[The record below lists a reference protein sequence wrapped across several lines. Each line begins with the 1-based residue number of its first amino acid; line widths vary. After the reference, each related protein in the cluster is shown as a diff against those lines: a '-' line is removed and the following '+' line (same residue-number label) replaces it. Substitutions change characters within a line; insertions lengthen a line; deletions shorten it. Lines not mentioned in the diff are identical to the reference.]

1 LKIGSIV
8 RVKADILSDRREF
21 VGRSG
26 RVIKIEP
33 KCEGEYVTVLF
44 DKNSGSGVLNIYR
57 EARSFCFSVGELE
70 EHL

>member
-1 LKIGSIV
+1 MK
-8 RVKADILSDRREF
+8 VKADILSDKREF

-44 DKNSGSGVLNIYR
+44 DDSFGSGVLNLYKDTK
-57 EARSFCFSVGELE
+57 AFCFSVGELE
-70 EHL
+70 EK